1 MKEINTS
8 PQTPRMT
15 ADSQKRLL
23 AYTTAAGIGAFFAG
37 QTADAQVTLSLALG
51 PYPHILVPGAGTGAY
66 GTYFYFDVDGNGS
79 SDFNLAVSPT
89 RVDIGIFGNQV
100 LNPSPAAYLIPWT
113 VGSTVDGSGSAP
125 TYRRWLAT
133 AGFNDFPSASALG
146 FQFTSSVS
154 GSPQTHYGYLDVEV
168 NGTSG
173 NFTATVFDLYWNMTP
188 NAGVQVDVVP
198 EPSSL
203 ALLAAGIG
211 GLVIRRM
218 RRAQVK

>member
-37 QTADAQVTLSLALG
+37 QTADAQGTLSPALG
-51 PYPHILVPGAGTGAY
+51 PYPHSLVPGAGTGAY

-79 SDFNLAVSPT
+79 LDFNLAVSNT

-100 LNPSPAAYLIPWT
+100 LNPSSQAYLIPWT
-113 VGSTVDGSGSAP
+113 VGSTVDSSGSAP

-133 AGFNDFPSASALG
+133 GLFNNFPSTSALG
-146 FQFTSSVS
+146 FKFTSDSS
-154 GSPQTHYGYLDVEV
+154 GSSQTHYGYLDIQV

-173 NFTATVFDLYWNMTP
+173 NFTATVSDLYWNMTP
-188 NAGVQVDVVP
+188 NAGLQVNAVP

-211 GLVIRRM
+211 GLAIRRL

>member
-1 MKEINTS
+1 MKDIKTS
-8 PQTPRMT
+8 PQTLRMT

-51 PYPHILVPGAGTGAY
+51 PYPHILSPGAGTGAY

-79 SDFNLAVSPT
+79 MDFNLAVSPT

-100 LNPSPAAYLIPWT
+100 LNPSSNAYLIPWT
-113 VGSTVDGSGSAP
+113 VGTTVDNSGSAP

-133 AGFNDFPSASALG
+133 SGFNNFPSESALG
-146 FQFTSSVS
+146 FEFTSDAS
-154 GSPQTHYGYLDVEV
+154 GSPQTHYGYLDVQV

-173 NFTATVFDLYWNMTP
+173 NFTATVSDLYWNMTP
-188 NAGVQVDVVP
+188 NGGVPVAVVP

-211 GLVIRRM
+211 GLAIRRL